1 MDSDH
6 RKSGTNGA
14 GLFAGF
20 DRMTGKVRRFI
31 SETMAEMGRCTWPS
45 RAELFESTILVVVVI
60 VILALFV
67 AGVDEVSRLVIRFIT
82 TGKWGVS

>member
-1 MDSDH
+1 MDSDR
-6 RKSGTNGA
+6 RKSGTNGG
-14 GLFAGF
+14 GLIAGF
-20 DRMTGKVRRFI
+20 DRVTGKVRRFI
-31 SETMAEMGRCTWPS
+31 SDTMAEMSRCTWPN